1 MPVVTPAQL
10 LLALAEHGSL
20 EAGAAALGLS
30 VDDARS
36 LLRGAAVALKSAP
49 ALPAAAPSG
58 KPPAAPARKPAA
70 KDPGTAARATRAVG
84 IRATGLVDAPDDH
97 RARPA
102 PGGGHRRL
110 RVFSDGASR
119 GNPGPAGAGAVI
131 LDDQGN
137 IVERLGRFL
146 GRQTN
151 NVAEYEGLLL
161 GLGRAHELGAREVEV
176 RADSELLIRQL
187 QGRYRVKNPELQRLH
202 AEAMALLKG
211 FSYVGLSHVP
221 REENGAADEMSNRA
235 IDEKM

>member
-1 MPVVTPAQL
+1 MPIVTPAQL

-20 EAGAAALGLS
+20 EAGGDALGLS
-30 VDDARS
+30 VDEARS
-36 LLRGAAVALKSAP
+36 LLRGAAISLQRAP
-49 ALPAAAPSG
+49 LPETAAMAG
-58 KPPAAPARKPAA
+58 KPPDPPSRGSSAN
-70 KDPGTAARATRAVG
+70 DPGARARATRAVG
-84 IRATGLVDAPDDH
+84 IRPTALFDAPDDH
-97 RARPA
+97 VLRPSA
-102 PGGGHRRL
+102 SGGHRRL

-131 LDDQGN
+131 EDEQGN
-137 IVERLGRFL
+137 AIERLGRFL

-161 GLGRAHELGAREVEV
+161 GLRRAHELGAREVEV

-187 QGRYRVKNPELQRLH
+187 QGRYRVKNPDLQRLH

-211 FSYVGLSHVP
+211 FTHVGVSHVP

-235 IDEKM
+235 IDERM